1 LLSIINLA
9 LTLDSADPTRSLN
22 RALSIALSR
31 SRSLYRSLPVAFVLF
46 AAFERE
52 MAAVAAVLA
61 HKRIADKRLEKRR
74 EKEDS
79 HAFVKQILKKYDTS
93 KSGCSLD
100 LSA

>member
-1 LLSIINLA
+1 
-9 LTLDSADPTRSLN
+9 
-22 RALSIALSR
+22 
-31 SRSLYRSLPVAFVLF
+31 
-46 AAFERE
+46 